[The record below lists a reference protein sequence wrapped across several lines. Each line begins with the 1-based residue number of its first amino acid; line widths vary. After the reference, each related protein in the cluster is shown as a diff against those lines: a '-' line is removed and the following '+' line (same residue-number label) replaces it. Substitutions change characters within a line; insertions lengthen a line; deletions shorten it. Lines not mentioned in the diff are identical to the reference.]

1 MIQFYAISPVSLD
14 VQVFMRFF
22 LFFVG
27 LISSGLLHA
36 ASSFRQP
43 AYITNAY
50 FSDKMTEEENELLR
64 PLAVVKALRSRTSG
78 VVGYLVLDLL
88 LVDQGEHHFKVNIL
102 NPQGEKVTD
111 LVYPPVH
118 VSKQGDLPLY
128 TAAGAVSG
136 SFYPGIW
143 FFKVFDQVDSNNWSA
158 LGTFS
163 IMVLDMEQ
171 VKSSDPKMGIK
182 EDAP

>member
-1 MIQFYAISPVSLD
+1 MIRFYAIFSLSGMSSFLIFVSL
-14 VQVFMRFF
+14 V
-22 LFFVG
+22 
-27 LISSGLLHA
+27 SSGLLDA
-36 ASSFRQP
+36 APSYRQP

-88 LVDQGEHHFKVNIL
+88 LIEQGEHHFKVNIL
-102 NPQGEKVTD
+102 NPQGDKVTD
-111 LVYPPVH
+111 LVYPPVR
-118 VSKQGDLPLY
+118 VSKPGDLPLY

-136 SFYPGIW
+136 SFYPGVW
-143 FFKVFDQVDSNNWSA
+143 FFKVFDQVDSDHWVA

-163 IMVLDMEQ
+163 IMVLDME
-171 VKSSDPKMGIK
+171 KPKRSNTGVDIK
-182 EDAP
+182 EDVP